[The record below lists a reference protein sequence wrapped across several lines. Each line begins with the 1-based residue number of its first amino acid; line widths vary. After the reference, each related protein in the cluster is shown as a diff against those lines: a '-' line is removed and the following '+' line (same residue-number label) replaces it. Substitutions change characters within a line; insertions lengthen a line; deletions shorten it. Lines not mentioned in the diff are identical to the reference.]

1 LGNEEKK
8 VVVLA
13 NARLKKPT
21 SVDQKSVNQKSVDL
35 KSVDPSSMKVAGR
48 KDVKLT
54 PVTNEWNNV
63 EMTKLSVDLSRIV
76 DANRKEATSV
86 VMSEGE
92 KNVNLRN
99 VEMIAVDSMSD
110 PAIKLNVV
118 SMSVAILNKL
128 IVSSPKIEWTTE

>member
-1 LGNEEKK
+1 
-8 VVVLA
+8 
-13 NARLKKPT
+13 
-21 SVDQKSVNQKSVDL
+21 
-35 KSVDPSSMKVAGR
+35 MKVAGR
-48 KDVKLT
+48 KDVKST

-99 VEMIAVDSMSD
+99 VEMIAVD
-110 PAIKLNVV
+110 
-118 SMSVAILNKL
+118 
-128 IVSSPKIEWTTE
+128 

>member
-1 LGNEEKK
+1 LRNEEKK

-13 NARLKKPT
+13 SAGLKKPT
-21 SVDQKSVNQKSVDL
+21 SVDQKSVDQKSVDL
-35 KSVDPSSMKVAGR
+35 KSVEPSSMKVAGR
-48 KDVKLT
+48 KDAKST

-92 KNVNLRN
+92 KNVNLRS

-118 SMSVAILNKL
+118 SMSVAILNKS

>member
-1 LGNEEKK
+1 LRNEEKK

-13 NARLKKPT
+13 SAGLKKPT
-21 SVDQKSVNQKSVDL
+21 SVDQKSVDQKSVDL
-35 KSVDPSSMKVAGR
+35 KSVEPSSMKVAGR

-118 SMSVAILNKL
+118 SMSVAILNKS

>member
-35 KSVDPSSMKVAGR
+35 KSVEPSSMKVAGR

-118 SMSVAILNKL
+118 SMSVAILNKS

>member
-48 KDVKLT
+48 KDVKST

-118 SMSVAILNKL
+118 SMSVAILNKS

>member
-118 SMSVAILNKL
+118 SMSVAILNKS